1 MVSIDAIVLGGG
13 QGSRFSDKKTTLP
26 KQFHLLDGKP
36 VFVHAL
42 MRLES
47 LGCIRN
53 YIFAVPET
61 FIETAHEQASKYL
74 PEVIFKR
81 LKIIT
86 GGNRRQD
93 SSRLAL
99 LSLEGEN
106 SPERVLIHDACRP
119 MLSEKLINTIRE
131 KLMDRSYGAWIPVVP
146 VVETL
151 KKISN
156 DEVIETVDRNM
167 VHRVQTPQIFEF
179 TVLQS
184 LMDRAKDQT
193 QLNFTDDAS
202 LCEYYGIPVGSFPGD
217 VRNIKLTFD
226 FEMEIFRQI
235 LSEETKEN
243 A

>member
-13 QGSRFSDKKTTLP
+13 QGSRFSGKKTTLP
-26 KQFHLLDGKP
+26 KQFHILEGKP

-42 MRLES
+42 LRLES

-53 YIFAVPET
+53 FIFTVPESY
-61 FIETAHEQASKYL
+61 IETAHELAAKHL
-74 PEVIFKR
+74 PETIFKR
-81 LKIIT
+81 LKIIP

-99 LSLEGEN
+99 HTLEGEN
-106 SPERVLIHDACRP
+106 SPTRVLIHDACRP
-119 MLSEKLINTIRE
+119 VLSETMLSTIRE
-131 KLMDRSYGAWIPVVP
+131 KLVDRSYGAWIPVVP

-151 KKISN
+151 KKIANS
-156 DEVIETVDRNM
+156 EVVETVDRNM

-179 TVLQS
+179 TLLQS

-226 FEMEIFRQI
+226 FELEIFRQI
-235 LSEETKEN
+235 LSEENKEN